1 MLYRPEVMAESGFLD
16 TFADLSAAL
25 GAAADTVLSL
35 PLDLIDEDRANPR
48 QAFDPDELAA
58 LAETLKSRGLKQP
71 IVVRPANEAG
81 RYVIRYGAR
90 RFRAARLAGLTEIR
104 AVVEAGDLDEADA
117 LTDQLIENEQRAPLS
132 TADMAQA
139 VARLLALGKSQA
151 EIARRLGRGKDLIA
165 IYAAVPQMPAELRA
179 LAEWLGARTLYELW
193 GAWKADPRRTQAWL
207 AGRKPAQITQAAARA
222 FAATLKPA
230 RQAPTSR
237 SSEPKAARPTASRDV
252 VAEDPAV
259 AAPSAAGGAATGQA
273 VVRVQVGRRQG
284 RLVLDR
290 PSSTDGIWVE
300 IDGEAERVPAATVKL
315 LAVTLDG

>member
-1 MLYRPEVMAESGFLD
+1 MAESGFLD

-35 PLDLIDEDRANPR
+35 PLGLIDEDPANPR

-104 AVVEAGDLDEADA
+104 AVVEAGDVDEADA

-165 IYAAVPQMPAELRA
+165 IYAAVSQMPAELRA
-179 LAEWLGARTLYELW
+179 LAEGLGARTLYELW
-193 GAWKADPRRTQAWL
+193 SAWKADPRRTQAWL
-207 AGRKPAQITQAAARA
+207 AEREPAQITQAAARA
-222 FAATLKPA
+222 FAATLKPS
-230 RQAPTSR
+230 RPPTSR
-237 SSEPKAARPTASRDV
+237 SSGPKAPRPTASQEV
-252 VAEDPAV
+252 VAEKAV
-259 AAPSAAGGAATGQA
+259 AAPSPAASAATGQA

-290 PSSTDGIWVE
+290 PSSADGIWVE
-300 IDGEAERVPAATVKL
+300 FDGEAERVPAATMKL

>member
-1 MLYRPEVMAESGFLD
+1 MAESGFLD

-35 PLDLIDEDRANPR
+35 PLDLIDEDPANPR

-90 RFRAARLAGLTEIR
+90 RFRAARLAGFTEIR
-104 AVVEAGDLDEADA
+104 AVVEAGDVDEADA

-179 LAEWLGARTLYELW
+179 LAEGLGARTLYELW
-193 GAWKADPRRTQAWL
+193 GAWKADPRRTQAWF
-207 AGRKPAQITQAAARA
+207 AEREPAQITQAAARA
-222 FAATLKPA
+222 FAATLKPS
-230 RQAPTSR
+230 RQPTSR

-252 VAEDPAV
+252 VEEHPVV
-259 AAPSAAGGAATGQA
+259 AAPSADVSAAPGQA

-290 PSSTDGIWVE
+290 SSSDDGIWVE
-300 IDGEAERVPAATVKL
+300 FDGEAVRVQAATVKL

>member
-1 MLYRPEVMAESGFLD
+1 MAESGFLD

-35 PLDLIDEDRANPR
+35 PLDLIDEDPANPR

-90 RFRAARLAGLTEIR
+90 RFRAARLAGLAEIR
-104 AVVEAGDLDEADA
+104 AVVEAGEVDEADA

-179 LAEWLGARTLYELW
+179 RADGLGARTLYEIW

-207 AGRKPAQITQAAARA
+207 AEREPAQITQAAARA
-222 FAATLKPA
+222 FAATLKPS
-230 RQAPTSR
+230 RRLTPR
-237 SSEPKAARPTASRDV
+237 SSEPNAARPPASRDV
-252 VAEDPAV
+252 VAEDPVV
-259 AAPSAAGGAATGQA
+259 AAPSAAAGAATGQT

-284 RLVLDR
+284 RLLLDR
-290 PSSTDGIWVE
+290 PSVADGIWVE
-300 IDGEAERVPAATVKL
+300 FDGVAERVPAATVKL

>member
-1 MLYRPEVMAESGFLD
+1 MLYRSEVMAESGFLD

-35 PLDLIDEDRANPR
+35 PLDLIDEDPANPR

-90 RFRAARLAGLTEIR
+90 RFRAARLAGLAEIR
-104 AVVEAGDLDEADA
+104 AVVEAEDVDEADA

-139 VARLLALGKSQA
+139 VARLLALGKNQA

-179 LAEWLGARTLYELW
+179 LAEGLGARTLYELW

-207 AGRKPAQITQAAARA
+207 AEREPAQITQAAART
-222 FAATLKPA
+222 FAATLKPS
-230 RQAPTSR
+230 RPPTSR
-237 SSEPKAARPTASRDV
+237 SSEKKAVPPTAPRDV
-252 VAEDPAV
+252 VAEDPV
-259 AAPSAAGGAATGQA
+259 QAAPATAAGAATGQA

-290 PSSTDGIWVE
+290 PSSAEGIWVE
-300 IDGEAERVPAATVKL
+300 FDGEAERVAAATMKL

>member
-1 MLYRPEVMAESGFLD
+1 MAESGFLD
-16 TFADLSAAL
+16 TFADLSAVL

-35 PLDLIDEDRANPR
+35 PLDLIDEDPANPR

-90 RFRAARLAGLTEIR
+90 RFRAARLAGLMQIR
-104 AVVEAGDLDEADA
+104 AVVEAGEVDEADA
-117 LTDQLIENEQRAPLS
+117 LTDQLIENEQRAPLTTS
-132 TADMAQA
+132 DMAQA

-165 IYAAVPQMPAELRA
+165 IYAAVPQMPDELRS
-179 LAEWLGARTLYELW
+179 LAEGLGARTLYELW
-193 GAWKADPRRTQAWL
+193 SAWKADPRRTQAWL
-207 AGRKPAQITQAAARA
+207 AGREPAQITQAAARA
-222 FAATLKPA
+222 FAATLKAA
-230 RQAPTSR
+230 RQAPKSR
-237 SSEPKAARPTASRDV
+237 SSEPAAAPPNAAVD
-252 VAEDPAV
+252 AV
-259 AAPSAAGGAATGQA
+259 ADVPIEAASPAAVGEPTGQA

-290 PSSTDGIWVE
+290 PSSDDGIWVTF
-300 IDGEAERVPAATVKL
+300 DGEPERVPAATVKL
-315 LAVTLDG
+315 LAVTLNG

>member
-1 MLYRPEVMAESGFLD
+1 MVYRSEVMAESGFLD

-35 PLDLIDEDRANPR
+35 PLDLIEEDPANPR

-90 RFRAARLAGLTEIR
+90 RFRAARMAGLTEIR
-104 AVVEAGDLDEADA
+104 AVVEAGDVDEADA

-179 LAEWLGARTLYELW
+179 LAEGLGARTLYELW

-207 AGRKPAQITQAAARA
+207 AQRERAQITQAAARA
-222 FAATLKPA
+222 FAATLKPS
-230 RQAPTSR
+230 RPPTSR
-237 SSEPKAARPTASRDV
+237 SSVPKAVRPTAPRDV
-252 VAEDPAV
+252 VAEDPV
-259 AAPSAAGGAATGQA
+259 EAAPSAAAGAATGQA
-273 VVRVQVGRRQG
+273 VVQVQVGRRQG

-290 PSSTDGIWVE
+290 PSSADGIWVE
-300 IDGEAERVPAATVKL
+300 FDGEAERVPAATVKL

>member
-1 MLYRPEVMAESGFLD
+1 MAESGFLD

-35 PLDLIDEDRANPR
+35 PLDLIDEDPANPR

-90 RFRAARLAGLTEIR
+90 RFRAARLAGLAEIR
-104 AVVEAGDLDEADA
+104 AVVEAGDVDEADA

-132 TADMAQA
+132 TADMAHA
-139 VARLLALGKSQA
+139 VARLLALGKNQA

-165 IYAAVPQMPAELRA
+165 IYAAVPQMPTELRA
-179 LAEWLGARTLYELW
+179 LAEGLGARTLYEIW

-207 AGRKPAQITQAAARA
+207 AEREPAQITQAAARA
-222 FAATLKPA
+222 FAATLKPS
-230 RQAPTSR
+230 RQPTPR
-237 SSEPKAARPTASRDV
+237 SSEPKAARPPAPRNV
-252 VAEDPAV
+252 VAEHPVV
-259 AAPSAAGGAATGQA
+259 AAPSAAAGAATGQT

-284 RLVLDR
+284 RLVLER
-290 PSSTDGIWVE
+290 PSVADGIWVE
-300 IDGEAERVPAATVKL
+300 FDGEAERVQAATVKL
-315 LAVTLDG
+315 LAVTSDG

>member
-16 TFADLSAAL
+16 TFAELSAAL

-35 PLDLIDEDRANPR
+35 PLDLIDEDPANPR

-81 RYVIRYGAR
+81 RYVIRFGAR

-179 LAEWLGARTLYELW
+179 LAEGLGARTLYELW
-193 GAWKADPRRTQAWL
+193 GAWKADPRRTQGWL

-222 FAATLKPA
+222 FAATLKPS
-230 RQAPTSR
+230 RQPTSR
-237 SSEPKAARPTASRDV
+237 SSEPKAARPTASRDA
-252 VAEDPAV
+252 VAEDPVVAV
-259 AAPSAAGGAATGQA
+259 PSPAAGAATRQA

-290 PSSTDGIWVE
+290 PSSAHGIWVE

>member
-1 MLYRPEVMAESGFLD
+1 MAESGFLD

-35 PLDLIDEDRANPR
+35 PLDLIDEDPANPR

-90 RFRAARLAGLTEIR
+90 RFRAARLAGLMEIR
-104 AVVEAGDLDEADA
+104 AVVEADEVDEADA
-117 LTDQLIENEQRAPLS
+117 LTDQLIENEQRAPLTTS
-132 TADMAQA
+132 DMAQA

-165 IYAAVPQMPAELRA
+165 IYAAVPQMPDELRS
-179 LAEWLGARTLYELW
+179 LAEGLGARTLYELW
-193 GAWKADPRRTQAWL
+193 SAWKADPRRTQAWL
-207 AGRKPAQITQAAARA
+207 AGREPAQITQAAARA

-230 RQAPTSR
+230 RQAPKSR
-237 SSEPKAARPTASRDV
+237 SSEPAAAPPKAAVD
-252 VAEDPAV
+252 AV
-259 AAPSAAGGAATGQA
+259 ADVPIEAAPAAAAGEATGR
-273 VVRVQVGRRQG
+273 VVVQVQVGRRQG

-290 PSSTDGIWVE
+290 HSSGDGIWVAF
-300 IDGEAERVPAATVKL
+300 DGEPECVPAATVKL
-315 LAVTLDG
+315 RAVTLNR

>member
-1 MLYRPEVMAESGFLD
+1 MAESGFLD

-35 PLDLIDEDRANPR
+35 PLDLIDEDPANPR

-71 IVVRPANEAG
+71 IVVRPASEAG

-104 AVVEAGDLDEADA
+104 AVVEAGDVDEADA

-179 LAEWLGARTLYELW
+179 LAEGLGARTLYELW
-193 GAWKADPRRTQAWL
+193 GAWKADSRRTQAWL
-207 AGRKPAQITQAAARA
+207 AEREPAQITQAAARA
-222 FAATLKPA
+222 FAATLKPS
-230 RQAPTSR
+230 RQPTSR

-252 VAEDPAV
+252 VAEDPVV
-259 AAPSAAGGAATGQA
+259 AAPSAAAGAATGRA

-290 PSSTDGIWVE
+290 PSSADGIWVE
-300 IDGEAERVPAATVKL
+300 FDGEAERVPAATVKL
-315 LAVTLDG
+315 VAVTLDG